1 MERVYAHFAAR
12 VSEILDGS
20 SAIIYTD
27 FIDDIGPI
35 VSELSEYDIDCVAYH
50 GEMDIQSRHTSYSKW
65 RSGETKVMVA
75 TSAFGMGID
84 KPDIR
89 NIIRYG
95 VPENICS
102 WAQELGRAGRDG
114 KPSKATVFYSM
125 SDSEHAG
132 AWVKGNINN
141 FEACSRILNDFSI
154 A

>member
-1 MERVYAHFAAR
+1 MSLFAAR

-20 SAIIYTD
+20 STIIYTD
-27 FIDDIGPI
+27 FTDDVGPI

-50 GEMDIQSRHTSYSKW
+50 GEMDIHSRHTSYSKW

-75 TSAFGMGID
+75 TSAFDMGID

-102 WAQELGRAGRDG
+102 WAQELG
-114 KPSKATVFYSM
+114 
-125 SDSEHAG
+125 
-132 AWVKGNINN
+132 
-141 FEACSRILNDFSI
+141 
-154 A
+154 